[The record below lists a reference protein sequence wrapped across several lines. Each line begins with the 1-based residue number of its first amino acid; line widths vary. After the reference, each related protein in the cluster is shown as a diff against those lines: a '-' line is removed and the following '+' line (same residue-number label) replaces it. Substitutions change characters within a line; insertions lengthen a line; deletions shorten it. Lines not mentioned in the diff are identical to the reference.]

1 MKKTERLKYGE
12 VQGFA
17 FGSWPFGPPKM
28 FSHVYFIDGLLLDTG
43 HRNMRK
49 EILAT
54 LGGLEVN
61 QIFISHHHED
71 HTGNLAELQQHFKC
85 HSYSSAA
92 CIELMKK
99 PPKISFAQWL
109 TWGNR
114 PANFHL
120 KEKERVV
127 LTPNYKFD
135 IIPIP
140 GHAIDMVALHEAEKG
155 WLFSADLWVYKY
167 IRYFMRAESMDQQIE
182 SIKRVLQLD
191 FDVLFCSHN
200 PQLSGGK
207 QKLREKLQFLEDF
220 YGRAADFYH
229 KGYSPSAILQ
239 AMGLKEDIG
248 MVCLSTG
255 ELSTMN
261 MVRSVIRDE
270 KSKMN

>member
-1 MKKTERLKYGE
+1 MKKITTLKYDQ

-28 FSHVYFIDGLLLDTG
+28 FSHVYFVDGLLLDTG
-43 HRNMRK
+43 HRNMRQ
-49 EILAT
+49 EILRT
-54 LGGLEVN
+54 VSDLPV
-61 QIFISHHHED
+61 QQMFISHHHED

-114 PANFHL
+114 PANFQL
-120 KEKERVV
+120 EEKAGTL

-140 GHAIDMVALHEAEKG
+140 GHAIDMVALHEANEG
-155 WLFSADLWVYKY
+155 WLFSADLWVYQY
-167 IRYFMRAESMDQQIE
+167 IRYFMRAESMHQQIE
-182 SIKRVLQLD
+182 SIKRVLQLE
-191 FDVLFCSHN
+191 FHVLFCSHN
-200 PQLSGGK
+200 PQLVRGK
-207 QKLREKLQFLEDF
+207 DMLRQKLRFLEDF

-229 KGYSPSAILQ
+229 KGYSPSAILK

-270 KSKMN
+270 KKK

>member
-1 MKKTERLKYGE
+1 MKKINTLKYGQ

-17 FGSWPFGPPKM
+17 FGSWPFGPPRM
-28 FSHVYFIDGLLLDTG
+28 FSHVYYIDGLLLDTG

-54 LGGLEVN
+54 VGGLEVD
-61 QIFISHHHED
+61 QMFISHHHED

-85 HSYSSAA
+85 PSYSSAA

-114 PANFHL
+114 PANFQL
-120 KEKERVV
+120 QEKGGTL
-127 LTPNYKFD
+127 LTSNYKFD

-140 GHAIDMVALHEAEKG
+140 GHAIDMVALHEANEG
-155 WLFSADLWVYKY
+155 WLFSADLWVYQY
-167 IRYFMRAESMDQQIE
+167 IRYFMRAESMHQQIE
-182 SIKRVLQLD
+182 SIKRVLKLE
-191 FDVLFCSHN
+191 FHVLFCSHN
-200 PQLSGGK
+200 PQLIRGK
-207 QKLREKLQFLEDF
+207 DKLWQKLRFLEDF
-220 YGRAADFYH
+220 YGRAASFYH
-229 KGYSPSAILQ
+229 KGYSPPAILK
-239 AMGLKEDIG
+239 AMGLKEDFG
-248 MVCLSTG
+248 MRLLSTG

-270 KSKMN
+270 KEK

>member
-1 MKKTERLKYGE
+1 MKKTKTFKYEE
-12 VQGFA
+12 VAGFA
-17 FGSWPFGPPKM
+17 FGSWPFGQPKL
-28 FSHVYFIDGLLLDTG
+28 FSHVYFVDGLLLDTG

-49 EILAT
+49 DILAT
-54 LGGLEVN
+54 LGRLEVN

-71 HTGNLAELQQHFKC
+71 HTGNLQVLQQHFKC
-85 HSYSSAA
+85 PTYSSAA
-92 CIELMKK
+92 CIELMKA
-99 PPKISFAQWL
+99 PPRISFAQWL

-114 PANFHL
+114 GANFQL
-120 KEKERVV
+120 EEKEGRVV
-127 LTPNYKFD
+127 TTNYQFD

-167 IRYFMRAESMDQQIE
+167 IRYFMRAESMYQQIE

-229 KGYSPSAILQ
+229 KGYSPAAILK

-248 MVCLSTG
+248 IQLLSTG
-255 ELSTMN
+255 ELSTIN
-261 MVRSVIRDE
+261 MVRSVVRDE
-270 KSKMN
+270 KSKMD